1 MNAVRRC
8 AAPAAAAPAACT
20 HPPVAGGGL
29 VVHGLNHAFG
39 RDTVLADIDFAL
51 RAGEVVAL
59 VGPSGCGKTTL
70 LHLCAGLL
78 AVQEGAIANAFASA
92 ACMFQQPRLL
102 PWKTALDNIALGLK
116 AAGLGRGE
124 RDMQA
129 RALALRIGL
138 GRGDLGKFPHQ
149 LSGGMQSRVALA
161 RALVLAPELLLLDEP
176 FSALDVGLKEELYR
190 LLLAHQAERG
200 MGVLMITH
208 DLMEAVRLSD
218 AILVMAPAPGRIVRR
233 FALGRPAAARDD
245 AWVYRHTAELLQDA
259 VVRASFGL
267 PPVVAPRAA
276 AAPGE
281 GAGEEGAAGEG
292 TADGSTTCA
301 AAAAGG
307 TAAERAAAEGG
318 AAGLR
323 LVMPAQPV
331 LAPGAATRKG
341 CGA

>member
-1 MNAVRRC
+1 MKAG
-8 AAPAAAAPAACT
+8 AGSEAAAGQAVC
-20 HPPVAGGGL
+20 AGTTGL
-29 VVHGLNHAFG
+29 RVQGLSHAFG
-39 RDTVLADIDFAL
+39 RDDVLAGIDFEL
-51 RAGEVVAL
+51 CAGETVAL

-78 AVQEGAIANAFASA
+78 ALQQGAIANAFAGA

-116 AAGLGRGE
+116 AVGMARGE
-124 RDMQA
+124 RHQRA
-129 RALALRIGL
+129 RELALRIGL
-138 GRGDLGKFPHQ
+138 ARADLDKFPHQ

-161 RALVLAPELLLLDEP
+161 RALVLEPALLLLDEP

-218 AILVMAPAPGRIVRR
+218 AILVMAPTPGRIVRR
-233 FALGRPAAARDD
+233 FALGSPAVERDD
-245 AWVYRHTAELLQDA
+245 AWVYRHTADLLQDA

-267 PPVVAPRAA
+267 PPVVAPAEDRAA
-276 AAPGE
+276 ADACTPG
-281 GAGEEGAAGEG
+281 
-292 TADGSTTCA
+292 
-301 AAAAGG
+301 
-307 TAAERAAAEGG
+307 RG

-323 LVMPAQPV
+323 RVVP
-331 LAPGAATRKG
+331 APGGTAAGALPRRG